1 MWGAIVAF
9 VGDLISF
16 FVKKFSTKTVV
27 IAVEYTFL
35 VAYYTAVIA
44 FYLFILSTLSDIYNL
59 ITNVLHNIQILAS
72 GSSGSVSS
80 KSSCIFQMISHLL
93 SCSGF
98 IDGINQSKPIF
109 FSAILFVFT
118 FIFYK
123 LTVEAKRI
131 LKNLIK
137 DALRG
142 VA

>member
-16 FVKKFSTKTVV
+16 FVKKFSTKAVV

-35 VAYYTAVIA
+35 VAYYTSVIA
-44 FYLFILSTLSDIYNL
+44 FYVFILSTLANVYNL
-59 ITNVLHNIQILAS
+59 ITNVLQHIQILTS
-72 GSSGSVSS
+72 GSSQ
-80 KSSCIFQMISHLL
+80 SSCIFKVISHML

-98 IDGINQSKPIF
+98 LDGIKQSKPIF